1 MEIEVIF
8 QYGIFVQ
15 VSFPLD
21 LRSHRLAEPAEKI
34 VVNGLVQEYGGL
46 GNNQRDEADFDII
59 VIDFLQEQ
67 RNMQMPPFSL
77 SMTRHRFP
85 CLWAKCAK
93 VEP

>member
-1 MEIEVIF
+1 MT
-8 QYGIFVQ
+8 Q
-15 VSFPLD
+15 
-21 LRSHRLAEPAEKI
+21 SHLSSGDAILEQPAEKI